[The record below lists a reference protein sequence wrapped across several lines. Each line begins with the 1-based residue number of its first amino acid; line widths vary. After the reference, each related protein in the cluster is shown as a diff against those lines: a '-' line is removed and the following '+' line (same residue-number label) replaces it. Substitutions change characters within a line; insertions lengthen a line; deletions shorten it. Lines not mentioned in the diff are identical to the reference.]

1 MLMAFLTTLAQMG
14 RILLFLVVGFG
25 LNKLH
30 ILPKGSGAG
39 ISRLDTMLFLPA
51 MLIHSNMTEFRLAD
65 VGAYSRLVL
74 LGCLLWT
81 VIALISLPIAKKM
94 AGGNP
99 LDRGVYLYGLCFPNT
114 SAIGTPLAL
123 AILGSAGLFQYNLF
137 ILIFVIMTYAWGMG
151 LFLDIERKNSWKRFL
166 TNLLN
171 PMFVSMVIGLLLGA
185 LNASAWMPSLLTDFL
200 GDLGKCYVPVSLLL
214 VGFTIAD
221 YPLAEVLRRH
231 KGYVFALLR
240 LLVFPL
246 LVLVMVKLLGQSR
259 FIATLAVLAFAGPSG
274 MNVVVFPASYG
285 QDCKTGANVVL
296 VSCLGSILTVP
307 LLCALVQ
314 LLFP

>member
-1 MLMAFLTTLAQMG
+1 MLTAFLTTLEQMG

-25 LNKLH
+25 LNRLH
-30 ILPKGSGAG
+30 VLPKGAGAG
-39 ISRLDTMLFLPA
+39 ISRLDTMLLLPA

-74 LGCLLWT
+74 LGCLLW
-81 VIALISLPIAKKM
+81 VIIAAVSFPIAQKM

-137 ILIFVIMTYAWGMG
+137 ILAFVIMTYAWGMG
-151 LFLDIERKNSWKRFL
+151 LFLDIERKNSHKRFL

-171 PMFVSMVIGLLLGA
+171 PIFVSMVIGLTLGA
-185 LNASAWMPSLLTDFL
+185 LNGSKWMPALLTDFL
-200 GDLGKCYVPVSLLL
+200 GDLGSCYVPVSLLL
-214 VGFTIAD
+214 VGYTIAD
-221 YPLAEVLRRH
+221 YSLVEVFHRV
-231 KGYVFALLR
+231 KGYLFSLLR

-246 LVLVMVKLLGQSR
+246 LALVIVKLLGQSQ

-285 QDCKTGANVVL
+285 QDCQTGANIVL
-296 VSCLGSILTVP
+296 LSCLGSVLTVP
-307 LLCALVQ
+307 LLCAIVQ
-314 LLFP
+314 WMFP